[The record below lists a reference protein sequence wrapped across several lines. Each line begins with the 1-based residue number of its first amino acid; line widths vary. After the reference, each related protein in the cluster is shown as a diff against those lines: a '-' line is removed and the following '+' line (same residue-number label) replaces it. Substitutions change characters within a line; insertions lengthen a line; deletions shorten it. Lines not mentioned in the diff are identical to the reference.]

1 MRRKTRK
8 ERINEWLSS
17 PYMLLVYRLLATL
30 MALSI
35 SRWMLY
41 LFNIQFFHQLSMKE
55 AISLYFSGM
64 RFDLPIVFGINIL
77 TILFYCFP
85 TKIIYNKRLQGIVDI
100 VYVTLNSFAIF
111 LNFFDIVSFH
121 FFGKHLTID
130 FVRVLGHSDEISY
143 GTLKQVFFDYWY
155 LLVILILFI
164 LTIRVVAQQT
174 RINPPAKEERPHW
187 RLHQAIS
194 LGVMALLSLIAIHG
208 GFQAKP
214 ISVETAMQY
223 TDPQN
228 APILLNTPFC
238 LFTTHETTLKERTGT
253 YDSDYTP
260 IHNDLTPNRFIQ
272 NDSIASDSVPS
283 NVVVIIMK
291 NIGQEMLGHYSH
303 DRRFEITPF
312 LDSLLSQSLTFFGM
326 SNSRRG
332 LEALPAIMASI
343 PALMENDFTRSA
355 YADNDFDAFCQHL
368 QRNGYNTIFMHG
380 GKNGI
385 LGFDEFSHRAG
396 IRNYFGRIE
405 YGDENDFD
413 GQWGIFDGPFL
424 QYVANTLNR
433 VHEPFATMVY
443 TLSSRYPYKVPRDFE
458 LPEESY
464 FWSGFEKTVYYVDC
478 ALRDFFTTASQ
489 MPWFDRTL
497 FVITA
502 DYPNSVHFQPEYSN
516 VWGMYAIPIAFYYP
530 QKISPIRCE
539 EIAQQ
544 IDLGPSILSALG
556 VNDTLFSFGRNLF
569 DTISDP
575 TFVSYYN
582 LTYQYCDGN
591 YLVQSDGERPFGI
604 FKPLSDTLLNDNLI
618 DRLQCTDVFDKLYKF
633 LQEYNNRMISN
644 NLKPSTDIFYEQ
656 AEDTIHH

>member
-1 MRRKTRK
+1 
-8 ERINEWLSS
+8 
-17 PYMLLVYRLLATL
+17 
-30 MALSI
+30 
-35 SRWMLY
+35 
-41 LFNIQFFHQLSMKE
+41 
-55 AISLYFSGM
+55 
-64 RFDLPIVFGINIL
+64 
-77 TILFYCFP
+77 
-85 TKIIYNKRLQGIVDI
+85 
-100 VYVTLNSFAIF
+100 
-111 LNFFDIVSFH
+111 
-121 FFGKHLTID
+121 
-130 FVRVLGHSDEISY
+130 
-143 GTLKQVFFDYWY
+143 
-155 LLVILILFI
+155 
-164 LTIRVVAQQT
+164 
-174 RINPPAKEERPHW
+174 
-187 RLHQAIS
+187 
-194 LGVMALLSLIAIHG
+194 
-208 GFQAKP
+208 
-214 ISVETAMQY
+214 
-223 TDPQN
+223 
-228 APILLNTPFC
+228 
-238 LFTTHETTLKERTGT
+238 
-253 YDSDYTP
+253 
-260 IHNDLTPNRFIQ
+260 
-272 NDSIASDSVPS
+272 
-283 NVVVIIMK
+283 
-291 NIGQEMLGHYSH
+291 
-303 DRRFEITPF
+303 
-312 LDSLLSQSLTFFGM
+312 
-326 SNSRRG
+326 
-332 LEALPAIMASI
+332 MASI

-368 QRNGYNTIFMHG
+368 QQNGYNTIFMHG

-478 ALRDFFTTASQ
+478 ALRDFFTTVSQ

-530 QKISPIRCE
+530 RKISPIRCE

-618 DRLQCTDVFDKLYKF
+618 DRLQCSDVFDKLYKF
-633 LQEYNNRMISN
+633 VQEYNNRMISN
-644 NLKPSTDIFYEQ
+644 NLKPSTDVVYEQ

>member
-1 MRRKTRK
+1 MRRKTNK
-8 ERINEWLSS
+8 ERIQEWLSS
-17 PYMLLVYRLLATL
+17 PYMLLTYRLLATL
-30 MALSI
+30 LALSI

-41 LFNIQFFHQLSMKE
+41 LFNIQFFHQLSLKE
-55 AISLYFSGM
+55 VISLYFCGM

-85 TKIIYNKRLQGIVDI
+85 TKIIYNKRLQDIVDI
-100 VYVTLNSFAIF
+100 VYVSLNAFAIF

-130 FVRVLGHSDEISY
+130 FVKVLGHSDEISF
-143 GTLKQVFFDYWY
+143 GTIRQVLFDYWY
-155 LLVILILFI
+155 LLVIFILFV

-174 RINPPAKEERPHW
+174 RIQPPPKEEKPRW
-187 RLHQAIS
+187 QMRQAIS
-194 LGVMALLSLIAIHG
+194 LVVMSILTLIACRG
-208 GFQAKP
+208 GLQAKP
-214 ISVETAMQY
+214 ITSETAMQY

-238 LFTTHETTLKERTGT
+238 LLTTHDTALKEWTGT
-253 YDSDYTP
+253 YNSDYSP
-260 IHNDLTPNRFIQ
+260 IHKNLTANRFIE
-272 NDSIASDSVPS
+272 NDTLVADSIPS
-283 NVVVIIMK
+283 NVVVIMMK
-291 NIGQEMLGHYSH
+291 NVGQEMLKYYSK
-303 DRRFEITPF
+303 DRRFNLTPF
-312 LDSLLSQSLTFFGM
+312 LDSLLCECLTFNGM

-332 LEALPAIMASI
+332 LEALPAILASI

-368 QRNGYNTIFMHG
+368 QQKGYNTIFMHG

-385 LGFDEFSHRAG
+385 LGFDEFSRRAG
-396 IRNYFGRIE
+396 IKNYFGRIE
-405 YGDENDFD
+405 YDDEKDYD

-424 QYVANTLNR
+424 QYVAQTLNR

-443 TLSSRYPYKVPRDFE
+443 TLSSRYPYRVPYDFV

-464 FWSGFEKTVYYVDC
+464 FWTGFEKTVYYVDC
-478 ALRDFFTTASQ
+478 SLRDFFKTASQ
-489 MPWFDRTL
+489 MPWFNHTL

-502 DYPNSVHFQPEYSN
+502 DYSNSLHFQPEYSN

-530 QKISPIRCE
+530 QKIKPLRCE

-569 DTISDP
+569 DTLSEP
-575 TFVSYYN
+575 AFVSYYN

-604 FKPLSDTLLNDNLI
+604 FKPISDTLLNDNLI
-618 DRLQCTDVFDKLYKF
+618 DRLQCPDIFEKLYHF
-633 LQEYNNRMISN
+633 ISEYNNRMIN
-644 NLKPSTDIFYEQ
+644 NELTITKT
-656 AEDTIHH
+656 DTIHETQE